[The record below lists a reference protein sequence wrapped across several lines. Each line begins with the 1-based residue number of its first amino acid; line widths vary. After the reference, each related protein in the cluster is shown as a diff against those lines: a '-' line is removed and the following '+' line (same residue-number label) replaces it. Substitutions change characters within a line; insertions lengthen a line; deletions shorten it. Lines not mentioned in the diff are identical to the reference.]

1 MDIINILGTIKGKV
15 LDDSHFDLLINAYEQ
30 QNQNIV
36 KLKDNNDALRVSSE
50 LLKQKIKELN
60 DENTNLKETI
70 KKYKNIIKLLP
81 QTSLIDNFSEIAAN
95 ILELYISNDT
105 TELWEKYI
113 MRTLPFSEI
122 QVQEGL
128 DELRRAELI
137 SSYSFDPSHGREY
150 SLTEKGRYNLAIK
163 SKQSFL
169 DMDFPP
175 D

>member
-15 LDDSHFDLLINAYEQ
+15 LDDSHFDTLVNEYEQ
-30 QNQNIV
+30 QNQIIV

-50 LLKQKIKELN
+50 LLKRKIKELN
-60 DENTNLKETI
+60 DENNTLKENF

-81 QTSLIDNFSEIAAN
+81 QTSLIDNFSEIAVN

-113 MRTLPFSEI
+113 MRTLPLSEM

-169 DMDFPP
+169 DLGLPAD
-175 D
+175 

>member
-15 LDDSHFDLLINAYEQ
+15 LDASHFDLLKHAYELQ
-30 QNQNIV
+30 HQDIV
-36 KLKDNNDALRVSSE
+36 QLKDNNDALRESNE
-50 LLKQKIKELN
+50 LLKQKIKGLN
-60 DENTNLKETI
+60 DENTILKETI

-81 QTSLIDNFSEIAAN
+81 QTSLIDNFSEIAVN

-105 TELWEKYI
+105 KELWEKFI

-122 QVQEGL
+122 QVQTGL
-128 DELRRAELI
+128 DELCRAELI

-169 DMDFPP
+169 AMHLPTR
-175 D
+175 